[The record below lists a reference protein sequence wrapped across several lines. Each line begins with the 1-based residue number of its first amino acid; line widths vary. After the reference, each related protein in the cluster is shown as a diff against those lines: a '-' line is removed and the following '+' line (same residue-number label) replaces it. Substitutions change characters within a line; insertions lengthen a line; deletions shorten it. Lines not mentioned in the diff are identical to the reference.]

1 MEIKSTAD
9 LRQALIE
16 QLTQLREK
24 KIDVKEAH
32 QFTSTAREI
41 VKLARLDLD
50 YMKYTRGEQSD
61 KLEQPR
67 IVKPIILISNQ

>member
-1 MEIKSTAD
+1 MEIKNTAD

-16 QLTQLREK
+16 QLSQLREK

-50 YMKYTRGEQSD
+50 YMKYTRRDSTEGPENP
-61 KLEQPR
+61 L
-67 IVKPIILISNQ
+67 IVKPILLIANQ

>member
-1 MEIKSTAD
+1 MEIKNTAD

-16 QLTQLREK
+16 QLSALKEK
-24 KIDVKEAH
+24 RIDIKEAH

-50 YMKYTRGEQSD
+50 YMKHTRGEM
-61 KLEQPR
+61 KEGIEVPR
-67 IVKPIILISNQ
+67 IVKPILLISNE